1 MRCKSVRLKSIRLIL
16 RFLFPREKG
25 KLQSIYIFEN
35 VKVMI
40 IPSTSFVLHPT
51 HNATYLTDIPFQSQS
66 EQSLTQ
72 WTIAPNLNRISTVHS
87 R

>member
-40 IPSTSFVLHPT
+40 IPSTSFVVHPT
-51 HNATYLTDIPFQSQS
+51 HNATYLTDIPF
-66 EQSLTQ
+66 QSLTQ